1 MAMIQGRVS
10 RWVEF
15 RFWQMVVRALSL
27 LRPVQRHLA
36 QRRATRTFAARPQ
49 SYAFIPTLITALA
62 GWGLGLA
69 LGFFL
74 MRVWF

>member
-36 QRRATRTFAARPQ
+36 DRRAVRQLVARSQ
-49 SYAFIPTLITALA
+49 TNAFTPTLITALA
-62 GWGLGLA
+62 GWGFGLA
-69 LGFFL
+69 LGYFL
-74 MRVWF
+74 LRLWF